1 MRSDYGFFK
10 PSLNYHEEFEALFQS
25 IYKFKRF
32 LNQLHIS
39 YQKDLITLHNDFLT
53 GAILGDYSAE
63 SLRKI
68 ESILLQTAYID
79 LQKRC
84 PTITPVQAVAQVRHG
99 TI

>member
-10 PSLNYHEEFEALFQS
+10 PILNYHEEFEALFKS
-25 IYKFKRF
+25 IYKFKSF
-32 LNQLHIS
+32 FNQLHIS
-39 YQKDLITLHNDFLT
+39 YQKDLIILRNDFLT
-53 GAILGDYSAE
+53 GAILSDYSAE

-79 LQKRC
+79 LQKRN
-84 PTITPVQAVAQVRHG
+84 PTMSPVEAIVKARYE